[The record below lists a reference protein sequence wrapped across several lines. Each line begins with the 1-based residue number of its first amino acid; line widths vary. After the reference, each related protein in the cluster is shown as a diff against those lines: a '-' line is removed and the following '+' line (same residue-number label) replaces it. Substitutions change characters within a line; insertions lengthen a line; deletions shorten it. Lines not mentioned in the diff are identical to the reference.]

1 MPPKMK
7 VDFFHF
13 FEEVDPLW
21 DEMEA
26 SSSAKIG
33 SSEIGFMIFLL
44 MLCQVSNVLRY
55 RMKNTNCMNIFH
67 NVFNLKI
74 ELKLIAHINWIVFN
88 TF

>member
-33 SSEIGFMIFLL
+33 SSEIGFMIFLVMMM

-55 RMKNTNCMNIFH
+55 
-67 NVFNLKI
+67 
-74 ELKLIAHINWIVFN
+74 
-88 TF
+88 